1 MPTETLHINSLL
13 VQIPESK
20 GNIIEGFLQVKKEYT
35 TNYA

>member
-1 MPTETLHINSLL
+1 MEDLHINSLL